1 MAIYQ
6 FLIAVRTANNS
17 NAAAMVLTNAQGE
30 ATSHIQGFFNRT
42 IRFMSEGI
50 RPVYVFDGTPP
61 EIKSH
66 ELSKRR
72 ERVKQAEE
80 ALKTAQ
86 EQGDVEEQDK
96 QSKRLV
102 RAGHREKEDC
112 IKLLGLMGIPI
123 VRAPAEAEAQ
133 CAEMNRR
140 GLVRCVSRTVVFP
153 MRDTVFFT
161 FNNFISYNFKGLGC
175 GNRRYGCFN
184 FSSTGTS
191 AKNDFCFIVLGGK

>member
-1 MAIYQ
+1 MVSLNSISVLIPNHPLISLQLYLVAVAVAAVASMAIYQ

-102 RAGHREKEDC
+102 RAGTREKEDC

-133 CAEMNRR
+133 CADMNRR
-140 GLVRCVSRTVVFP
+140 GLVRCLCVR
-153 MRDTVFFT
+153 
-161 FNNFISYNFKGLGC
+161 
-175 GNRRYGCFN
+175 
-184 FSSTGTS
+184 
-191 AKNDFCFIVLGGK
+191 